1 MNETLNKSLS
11 IRIATNGLSFCS
23 YTPLSSTPFT
33 YKVYDVQPTI
43 SLAANLK
50 NALLHEPILKEEYQR
65 VNVLI
70 TSPHATFVPVVDFK
84 ADNVEDIYAYNFPKD
99 HSMHISY
106 NVLRRT
112 GVAIIFSID
121 KNIYQLL
128 VDDYPRARFYAS
140 ASTLI
145 EFFGHKSLD
154 GEGYKLF
161 AYLHEKEITL
171 YAFGMGRMQSVNTFK
186 VTTVEDSMF
195 YILNFSKP
203 LGFRQTDD
211 ELYIVGDT
219 GKEQELANKLQNFQK
234 NVMVIDRKADFRS
247 SITNGNALIP
257 YDLQTLLICGF

>member
-1 MNETLNKSLS
+1 MNESLNKSLS

-23 YTPLSSTPFT
+23 YTPLSSTPFI
-33 YKVYDVQPTI
+33 YKVHDVQPTI

-50 NALLHEPILKEEYQR
+50 NALMHEPMLKEEYQR

-84 ADNVEDIYAYNFPKD
+84 AESVEDIYAYNFPKD
-99 HSMHISY
+99 HSMHVSY
-106 NVLRRT
+106 NVLRRS

-128 VDDYPRARFYAS
+128 LDDFPRARFYAS

-154 GEGYKLF
+154 GENGKLF

-171 YAFGMGRMQSVNTFK
+171 YAFNMGLMQCVNTFK
-186 VTTVEDSMF
+186 VTTVEDSMY
-195 YILNFSKP
+195 YILNFAKQ
-203 LGFRQTDD
+203 LDFRQIDD
-211 ELYIVGDT
+211 DLYIVGDT
-219 GKEQELANKLQNFQK
+219 GKEQELANKMQNFLK
-234 NVMVIDRKADFRS
+234 NVLIIDRKADFRS
-247 SITNGNALIP
+247 SITGGNTLIP